1 MASPVD
7 LARWSTKVSFD
18 TGSPAPP
25 AKRRHRRGR
34 PRKDPR
40 HQQTIALV
48 PSKSDTPDPED
59 DWVTEMPGEA
69 SNIPP
74 PMSRGRSRQDRTV
87 AHLGTSDKCMVRRER
102 RSRADRGKGE
112 RRGVSRASGSNIKS
126 KKPRFKGAWEV
137 KELLGEK
144 RFEDDDEDWE
154 TELGYQFTKEEKM
167 FMLSASARS
176 GVSIPALCAKFNEAT
191 MRYCTETG
199 QCTNQLFKARDGGHS
214 SSDEDF
220 P

>member
-87 AHLGTSDKCMVRRER
+87 AHLGTSDKCM
-102 RSRADRGKGE
+102 
-112 RRGVSRASGSNIKS
+112 
-126 KKPRFKGAWEV
+126 GAWEV